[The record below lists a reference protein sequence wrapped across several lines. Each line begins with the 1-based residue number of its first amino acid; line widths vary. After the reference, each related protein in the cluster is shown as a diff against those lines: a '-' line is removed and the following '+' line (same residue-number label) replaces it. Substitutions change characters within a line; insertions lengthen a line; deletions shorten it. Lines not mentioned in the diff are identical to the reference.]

1 MKKTARIAVLGLLLS
16 GCASTPN
23 PDAADGAVTASST
36 ADATSA
42 PTSDPTSA
50 PTGTTAATAGPTSTA
65 APSSTASA
73 PALFEEVAKD
83 PNALVLDITVE
94 SSADDKAELLLA
106 LHKSIAKV
114 PDIGVPTSK
123 GITGNRHVTA
133 KLILPA
139 VVETKDG
146 YTQKAKFVGITTDG
160 KCPLFDLD
168 ASSTLSTTGPKGP
181 NDVVDVRA
189 DAVNKVFEKLAA
201 KAKTIK
207 PNASCTSEKA
217 WK

>member
-23 PDAADGAVTASST
+23 PDAADGA
-36 ADATSA
+36 ATSA
-42 PTSDPTSA
+42 PTGVATSA
-50 PTGTTAATAGPTSTA
+50 PTGDATATPTGTTASTAGPTTTA

-73 PALFEEVAKD
+73 QPIEEVAKD

-94 SSADDKAELLLA
+94 SSANDKDKLLTA
-106 LHKSIAKV
+106 LLKSISKV
-114 PDIGVPTSK
+114 SDIGVPTSK

-133 KLILPA
+133 RLILPA

-168 ASSTLSTTGPKGP
+168 ASSTLSTTGPKTP
-181 NDVVDVRA
+181 ADVEDVRA
-189 DAVNKVFEKLAA
+189 DAVNKVFEKLEA